1 MAGRFEDAA
10 ELIGAFEASCE
21 RYGVRPPSAL
31 NRFIATKDPFAATR
45 EALPPDVFAAAMERG
60 RRLDL
65 NEAVAKV
72 AELGEAAAIATG
84 SGPVA
89 TA

>member
-1 MAGRFEDAA
+1 MGGRFEDAA

-21 RYGVRPPSAL
+21 RYGVRPPAAL

-72 AELGEAAAIATG
+72 AELGEVAAAAAG
-84 SGPVA
+84 SDRVTPA
-89 TA
+89 